1 MKHNLPQPSQAWG
14 SDVDRRIAYLENDM
28 TLMKSKVGN
37 SYDAVNALVASRAT
51 NGVAQPFYQ
60 ELRIN
65 RPGPRDGIGTYE
77 DLWEVPLDWGRAG
90 SFMQLSIS
98 GYIYLP
104 VRDLNLNNYNQ
115 PRLSVG
121 VRDSHRTYMR
131 RLDSHANTI
140 VERWNNQSH
149 YALSGSLSLSMVV
162 DFDNF
167 QYGSVF
173 VGLEGLPDQP
183 SYINNHNDRAYLS
196 VQLSGVR
203 Y

>member
-37 SYDAVNALVASRAT
+37 SYDAVSALVASRAS

-60 ELRIN
+60 ELRID

-104 VRDLNLNNYNQ
+104 LRDLNLSNYSQ

-121 VRDSHRTYMR
+121 VRDSNRTYMR

-140 VERWNNQSH
+140 VERWNNQSQ
-149 YALSGSLSLSMVV
+149 YALSGSLSLSTVV

-173 VGLEGLPDQP
+173 VGLEGLPSQP

>member
-14 SDVDRRIAYLENDM
+14 SDIDRRVAYLENDM

-37 SYDAVNALVASRAT
+37 SYDAVNALVASRAA

-60 ELRIN
+60 ELRID

-104 VRDLNLNNYNQ
+104 VRDLNLNSYSQ

-121 VRDSHRTYMR
+121 VRDSNRTYTR

-140 VERWNNQSH
+140 VERWNNQSQ

-173 VGLEGLPDQP
+173 VGLEGLPGQP

>member
-37 SYDAVNALVASRAT
+37 SYDAVSALVASRAA

-60 ELRIN
+60 ELRID

-90 SFMQLSIS
+90 SFMQLSVS

-104 VRDLNLNNYNQ
+104 VRDLNLSNYSQ

-121 VRDSHRTYMR
+121 VRDSNRTYTR

-140 VERWNNQSH
+140 VERWNNQSQ

-173 VGLEGLPDQP
+173 VGLEGLPSQP

>member
-37 SYDAVNALVASRAT
+37 SYDAVSALVASRAA

-60 ELRIN
+60 ELRID

-104 VRDLNLNNYNQ
+104 VRDLNLNNYSQ
-115 PRLSVG
+115 PRLFVG
-121 VRDSHRTYMR
+121 VRNSNRTYTR

-140 VERWNNQSH
+140 VERWNNQSQ

-173 VGLEGLPDQP
+173 VGLEGLPNQP
-183 SYINNHNDRAYLS
+183 NYINNHNDRAYLS